1 MTRAHVLVLTAV
13 VALLLV
19 AVPAAPAATEKAC
32 DDVPGAV
39 DAPQDVRALNV
50 GCTAARRLAKWHSNH
65 SGRNER
71 CSLAKKACTHDG
83 WRCTRTFFGN
93 SGTRVRCTK
102 GSARVRFFYGS

>member
-1 MTRAHVLVLTAV
+1 MTRMLLPLLIGL
-13 VALLLV
+13 ALLL
-19 AVPAAPAATEKAC
+19 AFSGGAPAAAERTC
-32 DDVPGAV
+32 GDVPGAV
-39 DAPQDVRALNV
+39 DAPQDVRALGV
-50 GCTAARRLAKWHSNH
+50 SCATAKKLAKWHSTH

-102 GSARVRFFYGS
+102 GDARVRFFYGT